1 MNYPYIK
8 DSDVIKVINDT
19 LKMSVSINDSFK
31 ELDIDSLDFIEV
43 ISKCEQTFHVAINDN
58 KISRLKTVK
67 DLANLIRN
75 LDGKDYLESTQA
87 DLYD

>member
-8 DSDVIKVINDT
+8 DSDVIKVLNDT
-19 LKMSVSINDSFK
+19 LDMCASIEDSFS

-67 DLANLIRN
+67 DLANLVRDLDCRN
-75 LDGKDYLESTQA
+75 YLESTQA